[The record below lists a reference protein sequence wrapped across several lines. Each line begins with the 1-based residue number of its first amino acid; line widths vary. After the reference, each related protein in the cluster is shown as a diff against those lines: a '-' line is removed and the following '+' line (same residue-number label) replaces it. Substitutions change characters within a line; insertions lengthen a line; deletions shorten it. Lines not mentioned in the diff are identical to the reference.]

1 MNFILIF
8 SGFDFSNDHL
18 VLIKEIAPYE
28 SYFMTLLKSTTALI
42 ASANPFNFKR
52 FYEDGLD
59 KRGDPLKQLLLEVF
73 PPSVRSDG
81 NFLKGIDFII
91 QNRALRRYASR

>member
-1 MNFILIF
+1 M
-8 SGFDFSNDHL
+8 S
-18 VLIKEIAPYE
+18 
-28 SYFMTLLKSTTALI
+28 
-42 ASANPFNFKR
+42 ASANPLFNFKR

-81 NFLKGIDFII
+81 NFLKGTTSEIM
-91 QNRALRRYASR
+91 NRASIILATVVSF

>member
-1 MNFILIF
+1 MLPNIVL
-8 SGFDFSNDHL
+8 L
-18 VLIKEIAPYE
+18 KLIK
-28 SYFMTLLKSTTALI
+28 ALI
-42 ASANPFNFKR
+42 VSASANPLFNFKR

-81 NFLKGIDFII
+81 NFLKGTTSEIMNGASII
-91 QNRALRRYASR
+91 